1 MYIAFVNE
9 WCNLHNS
16 GHIFTSIFIPI
27 GLKFSKER
35 LQAPL
40 GTSYIHEKSYLF
52 SSADTLSYYSQCKI
66 RFLKTFPW

>member
-16 GHIFTSIFIPI
+16 GHMFTSIFILI
-27 GLKFSKER
+27 GNER

-40 GTSYIHEKSYLF
+40 ETSYIHEKSYLF